1 MRFFV
6 CASEI
11 TPCPQE
17 SMTWVSMAEIMDLA
31 QLGIDAESILYVMS
45 WGFAWVVGCYFLGW
59 GIALAKSLISK
70 L

>member
-1 MRFFV
+1 
-6 CASEI
+6 
-11 TPCPQE
+11 
-17 SMTWVSMAEIMDLA
+17 MTWVSMAEIMDLA

-59 GIALAKSLISK
+59 GIALAKALIAK